1 MHINTTTTS
10 RTRSNTSR
18 SRNPYHTAVQTPDGL
33 DSQNLNN
40 AQLRTLVA
48 TILQPTLSPPFRAH
62 LETGELDDVIDDI
75 MSLCEVAAVA
85 AHDGCEFPD
94 DVVNES
100 KAMAAVADHLAS
112 LVLARP
118 FNLAYRKALRVAGA
132 GKENSAPPA
141 MVSSRRSAKNVSLVG
156 LARDSSARSD
166 RSATTAVA
174 ATAAA
179 AAVTGSLAPPSCTLR
194 GLPHIVKPRI
204 KRDRPRDID
213 LDETSYYT
221 CLEKF
226 VTLMA
231 VRRFDKASHPALHA
245 LIADLFHSH
254 LYAARHHAIVEDGV
268 ARLRL
273 DERPVAASRRIRLSA
288 HTTTRAL
295 ATKLPS
301 SHDRMAAL
309 LAAQARLR

>member
-1 MHINTTTTS
+1 MLPTRTRLPPVWASGDAALTRSQLICTRHSGKCSCMHINTTITS

-18 SRNPYHTAVQTPDGL
+18 SRNPYHTAVQAPDGL

-226 VTLMA
+226 RPTP
-231 VRRFDKASHPALHA
+231 RFT
-245 LIADLFHSH
+245 HSS
-254 LYAARHHAIVEDGV
+254 
-268 ARLRL
+268 
-273 DERPVAASRRIRLSA
+273 PTSS
-288 HTTTRAL
+288 TRTFTPL
-295 ATKLPS
+295 ATTPS
-301 SHDRMAAL
+301 SKTA
-309 LAAQARLR
+309 